1 MKQTKQTIVLN
12 GRHFDAHS
20 GLPVRHVAPP
30 AARPHQPTL
39 SRPVQKTAVINDIA
53 PVAGAA
59 PQKPALAV
67 TRQRTR
73 VAAPSI
79 HAQPQKSSTLRREHV
94 KKPVSGRAGNAKQ
107 VHKTVE
113 RSRRI
118 SHFVPSAKTPENPA
132 KTPRPVDH
140 ELLQQAHAAQK
151 KHAHLT
157 AEKPAI
163 SSRAIKEH
171 LLKKKLEASPD
182 TPLKDVYQSGKISRK
197 ARFASIGA
205 TSFGLI
211 LLASYLTYINIPN
224 LSIRVAAVNAGID
237 ATLPTYQPGGYRLHG
252 PIAYSPGKVGVSYK
266 ENGGNDKYQIT
277 QKASDWDPQAALDN
291 YVQPEAGGDYQ
302 IHSTQGLTIYTY
314 AKKAVWVNG
323 GILHV
328 IEGTDPLSGAQV
340 ERIAASM

>member
-1 MKQTKQTIVLN
+1 MLN
-12 GRHFDAHS
+12 GRHYDAHS
-20 GLPVRHVAPP
+20 GLPVRRVTPP
-30 AARPHQPTL
+30 AARPTEPIASQSLNNT
-39 SRPVQKTAVINDIA
+39 PVIRDIG
-53 PVAGAA
+53 PVASSA
-59 PQKPALAV
+59 QKPALAANPH
-67 TRQRTR
+67 RTR
-73 VAAPSI
+73 VVAKHV
-79 HAQPQKSSTLRREHV
+79 HAHPQKSSMLRREHV

-113 RSRRI
+113 RSRRV
-118 SHFVPSAKTPENPA
+118 SHFTPSVKRPESSP

-140 ELLQQAHAAQK
+140 ELLRQADAAQK

-157 AEKPAI
+157 AQKPAI

-266 ENGGNDKYQIT
+266 ENGGNDTYQIT
-277 QKASDWDPQAALDN
+277 QKASDWDPQATLDN
-291 YVQPEAGGDYQ
+291 YVQPETGGNYQ

-314 AKKAVWVNG
+314 ARKAVWVNG

-328 IEGTDPLSGAQV
+328 IEGTGPLSGTQV